1 MEGSTLAKRSNEDEI
16 SLKEVILKLKYLIRF
31 LLSKW
36 AIIIAISI
44 LGGLIGL
51 GCAFFSKPIYTA
63 ELNFAVED
71 AKTSSALS
79 AYAGLASQFGM
90 DLGGSGGNA
99 FSGDNL
105 LELMKSRRVVELTLL
120 SKVNINGKIETLA
133 EYYISFNKLNTSW
146 KGTQLENIHFLPDAD
161 RSKFTLKQDS
171 ILGAFYRIL
180 ITKDVEVDKV
190 DKKLSIISLK
200 VNSAN
205 ELFAMNFAEVLAK
218 VVSDFY
224 IQTKTQKSIK
234 NVAIM
239 QRQTDSVRRVL
250 NDAILGVATS
260 TDASPNANPSRLA
273 LHVPSQRRQ
282 IDVQANTAI
291 LSELV
296 KNLEVAK
303 MSLLQETP
311 LIQIIDRPILPLER
325 EKLGKL
331 KGLMIGGVIAG
342 FLTVLVLLLKK
353 LFKSLLSD

>member
-1 MEGSTLAKRSNEDEI
+1 MEENISAKRSNEDEV
-16 SLKEVILKLKYLIRF
+16 SLKEVILKLGKLTRY

-36 AIIIAISI
+36 VLIIGISAIGGAI
-44 LGGLIGL
+44 
-51 GCAFFSKPIYTA
+51 GCAYAFFDKPIYTA

-71 AKTSSALS
+71 AKSSSGLS

-90 DLGGSGGNA
+90 DLGGNGGNA

-105 LELMKSRRVVELTLL
+105 LELMKSRRVVELALL
-120 SKVNINGKIETLA
+120 SKVSINGKTETLA
-133 EYYISFNKLNTSW
+133 EYYITFNKFGTAW
-146 KGTQLENIHFLPDAD
+146 KGTNLENIHFLPDAD

-171 ILGAFYRIL
+171 VLGVFYRTL
-180 ITKDVEVDKV
+180 VAKNVDVDKL

-200 VNSAN
+200 VNSTN
-205 ELFAMNFAEVLAK
+205 ELFAMYFTEVLAK

-234 NVAIM
+234 NVTIL
-239 QRQTDSVRRVL
+239 QRQTDSVRHVL

-273 LHVPSQRRQ
+273 LHVPSQRKQ
-282 IDVQANTAI
+282 VDVQANTAI

-311 LIQIIDRPILPLER
+311 LIQVIDKPILPLEKD
-325 EKLGKL
+325 KLGKL
-331 KGLMIGGVIAG
+331 KGLITGGVVAG
-342 FLTVLVLLLKK
+342 FLIVIFLLLKK
-353 LFKSLLSD
+353 LFKSL